1 MSADD
6 PLSATLTFQRGGA
19 GRVALERAALLEA
32 VEDLGSISAAAKR
45 LGLSYRG
52 AWDAVQAMNNLFD
65 APLVAA
71 APGGKAGGE
80 AVVTPRGRAV
90 ITAFRQVEREIAQT
104 LTRLEGG
111 LGEVFWSLG
120 MRTSARNALRGVVV
134 SIDHRGVKGE
144 VAVDIG
150 GEAPLVAVITRRSIE
165 DLALATGKPVI
176 ALIKSSFVTLTR
188 ESGQSDATN
197 QFRGEI
203 VVREDD
209 DSGGEIMLDIGG
221 GKMLTASLTVEAAAA
236 LGLVTG
242 DYVHACVEPS
252 HVILAVE

>member
-80 AVVTPRGRAV
+80 ASVTPRGRAV
-90 ITAFRQVEREIAQT
+90 IAAFRQVEREIAQT
-104 LTRLEGG
+104 LARLEGG
-111 LGEVFWSLG
+111 FGEVFWSLG
-120 MRTSARNALRGVVV
+120 MRTSARNALRGVVA
-134 SIDHRGVKGE
+134 SIDHGGVKGK

-150 GEAPLVAVITRRSIE
+150 GEVPLVAVITRQSIE
-165 DLALATGKPVI
+165 DLALAPGKPVI
-176 ALIKSSFVTLTR
+176 ALIKSSFVTLSR
-188 ESGQSDATN
+188 EGVASDAIN
-197 QFRGEI
+197 QLCGEI
-203 VVREDD
+203 VMREDD
-209 DSGGEIMLDIGG
+209 ESGGEIMLDVGG
-221 GKMLTASLTVEAAAA
+221 GKMLTASLAVEAASA
-236 LGLVTG
+236 LGLGPG
-242 DYVHACVEPS
+242 DRARAAVEPS